1 MTERVVGGAHPT
13 LFFSAWLCCAGAL
26 AGLCPGIAAA
36 EEGAL
41 PAPKLVRQGN
51 KLLAEKRYVEALQK
65 YKAAEV
71 SAPDAPEVA
80 YNRGLALYRL
90 DRFDDA
96 ESAFQDAIKP
106 DRPKLEAGAKYNLGR
121 CAQAAAMAGMDKEQA
136 AINDLSRAIGFY
148 EDALKLNPDDAA
160 AVSNKSKAERMI
172 TYLQKRLEQKQ
183 QQQQKDPKRPS
194 SQPTSR
200 PTSQPNRPQP
210 TSQPSSQPT
219 SQPNPPQNQPQ
230 SGDKQDSEQDK
241 SPQSKKDKSQQG
253 EQKDADQKS
262 GKANEDRKMSE
273 EEAERFL
280 QQARDAERR
289 RREQKRRRAMRL
301 RGRIPVKKD
310 W

>member
-1 MTERVVGGAHPT
+1 MTQSRVGMAHRMWVFSLW
-13 LFFSAWLCCAGAL
+13 LFCVVAFAGFCT
-26 AGLCPGIAAA
+26 GTAAA

-41 PAPKLVRQGN
+41 PAPKLVQQGN

-65 YKAAEV
+65 YEAAGA

-106 DRPKLEAGAKYNLGR
+106 DRPKLEAGAKYNLAR
-121 CAQAAAMAGMDKEQA
+121 CAQAAAMAGLDKEEA

-160 AVSNKSKAERMI
+160 AASNESKAKRMI
-172 TYLQKRLEQKQ
+172 TYLQKRLEQKKK
-183 QQQQKDPKRPS
+183 QQQKKKDQKKPS

-200 PTSQPNRPQP
+200 PTSQP

-219 SQPNPPQNQPQ
+219 SQPNQPQ
-230 SGDKQDSEQDK
+230 SGDKQDSQQDK
-241 SPQSKKDKSQQG
+241 SSQPQQDKSQKG

-262 GKANEDRKMSE
+262 GKPDEDRKMSK

-280 QQARDAERR
+280 QQARDAERH